1 MLLKI
6 TLFGSF
12 LWMSTILL
20 YTCAI
25 SIHLSVSEHL
35 GDFHSLAN
43 VNRAAGHIGGV
54 CIFLN

>member
-1 MLLKI
+1 MLLQM
-6 TLFGSF
+6 TLFCSF
-12 LWMSTILL
+12 LWISSILW

-43 VNRAAGHIGGV
+43 VDRAAVHIGGV